1 MQPAQTYITLADLTH
16 TNSDIRVEVV
26 HGEII
31 TLPPNGLLHQLIA
44 NNVRDAL
51 SDYAKPRGLGLVFG
65 DGLLFLLDKDEAG
78 IRGARVP
85 DVAYIRK
92 EDFAPDAD
100 LDKPYPAAPTLA
112 VEVMSP
118 QDTTEETLARVRDYL
133 DAGTL
138 EVWVV
143 HPRQRELHQYTAA
156 NRATVA
162 VYRGD
167 DAIDASALFP
177 DLTLSA
183 AALFVLPDWL

>member
-1 MQPAQTYITLADLTH
+1 MQPTQTRITVD
-16 TNSDIRVEVV
+16 DIMARDRDTRVEVV
-26 HGEII
+26 KEEII
-31 TLPPNGLLHQLIA
+31 PLPPNGLLHQLIA

-51 SDYAKPRGLGLVFG
+51 GDHVKPRGLGLVFG

-92 EDFAPDAD
+92 QDFAPDAD
-100 LDKPYPAAPTLA
+100 LNKPYPSAPTLA
-112 VEVMSP
+112 VQVMSP
-118 QDTTEETLARVRDYL
+118 QDTTEDTLARVRDYL

-177 DLTLSA
+177 DLTLVA

>member
-1 MQPAQTYITLADLTH
+1 MQPTQTRITLTDLTH
-16 TNSDIRVEVV
+16 TGRDTRVEVV
-26 HGEII
+26 NGEIV

-44 NNVRDAL
+44 NNLRDAL
-51 SDYAKPRGLGLVFG
+51 SDYVKPRGLGLVLG

-100 LDKPYPAAPTLA
+100 LEKPYPSAPTLA
-112 VEVMSP
+112 IEVMSP
-118 QDTTEETLARVRDYL
+118 QDTTEATLARIRDYL
-133 DAGTL
+133 DAGTV

-143 HPRQRELHQYTAA
+143 YPRQREVHQYTAA

-167 DAIDASALFP
+167 DMIDTTALFP
-177 DLTLSA
+177 GLKLVTAS
-183 AALFVLPDWL
+183 LFILPDWL